1 MKLLLVILLGL
12 LLVQS
17 VAGLHLHT
25 EGEDAGNVTTTE
37 GMDLS
42 NITAFNDT
50 VQGIFREISELNTK
64 AYQDFTYILNQTSD
78 DNITDAA
85 NDNFMRIA
93 DFLDDAYTKQQTAL
107 ETVLSPDATPEEK
120 QNDIKT
126 AN

>member
-1 MKLLLVILLGL
+1 MKLLLAILLGL

-25 EGEDAGNVTTTE
+25 EGEDSGNVTTTE
-37 GMDLS
+37 GTDLS

-50 VQGIFREISELNTK
+50 VQGIFQEISELNTK

-78 DNITDAA
+78 DKITDAA

-107 ETVLSPDATPEEK
+107 ETVLSPDATPKEK
-120 QNDIKT
+120 QNDIRT